1 MPSHHIL
8 VVDDEAEV
16 RNVTKLLLEM
26 SGYTAVCVNDG
37 RAALR
42 ALPAGK
48 FDCVLTDMLM
58 PEMDGV
64 ELLNELRRRHTSL
77 RIVAMSGGG
86 QAPKE
91 SYLQMA
97 KHCGA
102 HILLPKPFNREQLDI
117 AIKQAFG
124 ELPTKS
130 DKPEKVEKKA

>member
-1 MPSHHIL
+1 MPSHQVL

-26 SGYTAVCVNDG
+26 CGHTAISVNDG

-42 ALPAGK
+42 ALAAGT
-48 FDCVLTDMLM
+48 FDCLLTDMLM

-64 ELLNELRRRHTSL
+64 ELLNELRRRRSPL
-77 RIVAMSGGG
+77 RIIAMSGGG
-86 QAPKE
+86 HVPKE

-102 HILLPKPFNREQLDI
+102 HVLLPKPFNHTELD
-117 AIKQAFG
+117 AAVRQAFG
-124 ELPTKS
+124 ETAAQAEKTGK
-130 DKPEKVEKKA
+130 KP

>member
-26 SGYTAVCVNDG
+26 CGHTAVCVADG

-48 FDCVLTDMLM
+48 FDGILTDMLM

-64 ELLNELRRRHTSL
+64 ELLNELRKKKTTL

-102 HILLPKPFNREQLDI
+102 HVLLPKPFNREQLDA

-124 ELPTKS
+124 EDAEKS
-130 DKPEKVEKKA
+130 EKKG